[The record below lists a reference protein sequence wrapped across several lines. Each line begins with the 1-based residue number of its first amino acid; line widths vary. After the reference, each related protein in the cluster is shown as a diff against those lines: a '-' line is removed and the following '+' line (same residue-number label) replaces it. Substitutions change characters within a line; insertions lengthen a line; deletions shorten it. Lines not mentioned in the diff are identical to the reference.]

1 MDRRQDIMSNTMNSD
16 QVLDM
21 LKKTRA
27 D

>member
-1 MDRRQDIMSNTMNSD
+1 MDRPQDIMSNTMNSD